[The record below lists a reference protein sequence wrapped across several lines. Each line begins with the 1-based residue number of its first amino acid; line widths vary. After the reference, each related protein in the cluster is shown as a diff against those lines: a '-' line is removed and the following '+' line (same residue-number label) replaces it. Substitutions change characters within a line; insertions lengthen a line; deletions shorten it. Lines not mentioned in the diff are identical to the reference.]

1 MSEFLPYFAGIITM
15 IFGIG
20 FGLTTLRSNRKE
32 ENLKN
37 PSQKKTRKLS

>member
-20 FGLTTLRSNRKE
+20 FGLTTLRSN
-32 ENLKN
+32 KN
-37 PSQKKTRKLS
+37 ATKATDFKKDNV